1 MPVASERT
9 HGGHTNGLYTLGEEI
24 FSAITHGVG
33 ALFAV
38 AAMIIGIVLSAWG
51 GDAQSVLAAA
61 LYGSSLVVLYSMST
75 LYHAITHKKAKRVLR
90 ICDHCGIFLLIA
102 GTYAPYTLI
111 TLRGA
116 TGYWLFGAIW
126 GTAIVGIVL
135 NAVNLK
141 RFEKLSLVLYILM
154 GWAAMA
160 AIKPLYVALPPAGF
174 WLLIAGGIVY
184 TLGIVFYVKRWKY
197 AHSIWH
203 LFVLGGSVLHF
214 LSIIL
219 FVIP

>member
-1 MPVASERT
+1 MNSVPKEVCT
-9 HGGHTNGLYTLGEEI
+9 KPKNGFYTLGEEI
-24 FSAITHGVG
+24 ANAVTHGVG
-33 ALFAV
+33 SLLAV
-38 AAMIIGIVLSAWG
+38 AGMVIAIVLSSLD
-51 GDAQSVLAAA
+51 GDALCVFAAV
-61 LYGSSLVVLYSMST
+61 LYGLSLVVLYSMST

-111 TLRGA
+111 TLRGSM
-116 TGYWLFGAIW
+116 GYWLFGAIW
-126 GTAIVGIVL
+126 GAAALGIVL
-135 NAVNLK
+135 NGMNLK
-141 RFEKLSLVLYILM
+141 RFEKLSFVLYILM
-154 GWAAMA
+154 GWTAMA
-160 AIKPLYVALPPAGF
+160 AIRPLYLALPPVGF
-174 WLLIAGGIVY
+174 YLLIGGGLIY
-184 TLGIVFYVKRWKY
+184 TLGLVFYIKKWKY